1 MQSGQRGFCDGKG
14 GARRISLQMRVTGLR
29 RKRIKS
35 DPEGGIT
42 MKKTVLMTG
51 LAVAIGL
58 GALSEAR
65 AQGTQQG
72 AGEGM
77 MGQRMMGHGMAGMG
91 DMATR
96 FEGADTD
103 GDGQLSR
110 DEIVARMTE
119 RATARI
125 AAQADRMIE
134 HHDGDGD
141 GMVSIEELQAG
152 PMSRM
157 FERLDAD
164 GNGAIS
170 PEEFA
175 RMREMRQEMM
185 GQSGGGM
192 RGHHGKGYQGHGMK
206 GHGTAKG
213 DGAGEPGV
221 VIHQHFYNR

>member
-1 MQSGQRGFCDGKG
+1 
-14 GARRISLQMRVTGLR
+14 
-29 RKRIKS
+29 
-35 DPEGGIT
+35 

-51 LAVAIGL
+51 LAMAIGL
-58 GALSEAR
+58 GALSEVR
-65 AQGTQQG
+65 AQGTEQG
-72 AGEGM
+72 AREGM
-77 MGQRMMGHGMAGMG
+77 MGQGMMGMG

-119 RATARI
+119 RATAQVATR
-125 AAQADRMIE
+125 ADRMIE

-164 GNGAIS
+164 GDGAIS
-170 PEEFA
+170 SEEFA
-175 RMREMRQEMM
+175 KMREMRQMM
-185 GQSGGGM
+185 QGGQHGMGGHGKGGYGDGM
-192 RGHHGKGYQGHGMK
+192 RSHHGKGDRQGGYRGHGM
-206 GHGTAKG
+206 GQ
-213 DGAGEPGV
+213 GEQGP
-221 VIHQHFYNR
+221 VIHHHYYYNR

>member
-1 MQSGQRGFCDGKG
+1 M
-14 GARRISLQMRVTGLR
+14 
-29 RKRIKS
+29 
-35 DPEGGIT
+35 T

-51 LAVAIGL
+51 LAFAIGL
-58 GALSEAR
+58 GALSEVH
-65 AQGTQQG
+65 AQGMGQG
-72 AGEGM
+72 QGQGQGM
-77 MGQRMMGHGMAGMG
+77 MGGGMMGGGMG

-103 GDGQLSR
+103 GDGKLSR

-119 RATARI
+119 RATAQVATR
-125 AAQADRMIE
+125 ADRMIE

-164 GNGAIS
+164 GDGAIS

-185 GQSGGGM
+185 GRSGGGM
-192 RGHHGKGYQGHGMK
+192 RGHHGKDHHGQGYKGHGMK

>member
-1 MQSGQRGFCDGKG
+1 
-14 GARRISLQMRVTGLR
+14 
-29 RKRIKS
+29 
-35 DPEGGIT
+35 
-42 MKKTVLMTG
+42 MKKGVLMTG

-58 GALSEAR
+58 GVLSEVR
-65 AQGTQQG
+65 AQGTEQG
-72 AGEGM
+72 TGEGM
-77 MGQRMMGHGMAGMG
+77 MGHGMMGME
-91 DMATR
+91 DMAAR
-96 FEGADTD
+96 FEGADAD

-125 AAQADRMIE
+125 AAQADRMIAR
-134 HHDGDGD
+134 HDGDGD
-141 GMVSIEELQAG
+141 GMVSVAELQTAPTG
-152 PMSRM
+152 RM
-157 FERLDAD
+157 FERLDVD

-175 RMREMRQEMM
+175 RMHEMRQDMM
-185 GQSGGGM
+185 GQYGGGM
-192 RGHHGKGYQGHGMK
+192 RGHHGKDHHGKDQHGKGYQGHGMK

>member
-1 MQSGQRGFCDGKG
+1 
-14 GARRISLQMRVTGLR
+14 
-29 RKRIKS
+29 
-35 DPEGGIT
+35 

-51 LAVAIGL
+51 LALAIGL

-65 AQGTQQG
+65 AQGMGQGQQG
-72 AGEGM
+72 QGM
-77 MGQRMMGHGMAGMG
+77 MGQGMMGHGMMGGEGMG

-125 AAQADRMIE
+125 AAQADRMIAR
-134 HHDGDGD
+134 HDGDGD
-141 GMVSIEELQAG
+141 GMVSLEEMQTAPTG
-152 PMSRM
+152 RM

-175 RMREMRQEMM
+175 RMREMREEMM

-192 RGHHGKGYQGHGMK
+192 SGHHGKGYQGHGMK
-206 GHGTAKG
+206 GHGKAKG
-213 DGAGEPGV
+213 DGQGEPGV

>member
-1 MQSGQRGFCDGKG
+1 VAILWRQSSQRGFRDGTG
-14 GARRISLQMRVTGLR
+14 GALRISLQMRVTGPR

-51 LAVAIGL
+51 LALAIGL

-65 AQGTQQG
+65 AQGMGQGQQG
-72 AGEGM
+72 QG
-77 MGQRMMGHGMAGMG
+77 MMGHGMMGGEGMG

-103 GDGQLSR
+103 GDGLLSR
-110 DEIVARMTE
+110 DELTARMTE
-119 RATARI
+119 RAAERI
-125 AAQADRMIE
+125 ATRIERMIE
-134 HHDGDGD
+134 NHD
-141 GMVSIEELQAG
+141 AG
-152 PMSRM
+152 RM
-157 FERLDAD
+157 FSRLDAD

-175 RMREMRQEMM
+175 RMREMRQDMM
-185 GQSGGGM
+185 GQHGGGM
-192 RGHHGKGYQGHGMK
+192 RGHDGKGHHGKDYRGKGYQGHGMK

-213 DGAGEPGV
+213 EGQGEPGV